1 MSFQGNRE
9 FAAAT
14 VTPFRDQTNEVIY
27 SRATHNSVHR
37 MQPEQG
43 VHTQHRCHRQGA
55 SCPSNLQCVC
65 EYDTDRRLTNKP
77 RLSATSLC
85 HLFFFV
91 FGPKIEQQRC
101 VSAVLTLLV
110 RETAEDNQRRTNDV
124 LQIPPLCDLWP
135 TPYCGPGL
143 LHVVVTLRPWC
154 KWHRTKR
161 IVHYQKNGVNIWNKY
176 FLFRF
181 KNKRVSS
188 V

>member
-1 MSFQGNRE
+1 MRWFTRERHTTVCTGCNLNR
-9 FAAAT
+9 
-14 VTPFRDQTNEVIY
+14 V
-27 SRATHNSVHR
+27 STHS
-37 MQPEQG
+37 
-43 VHTQHRCHRQGA
+43 TGA
-55 SCPSNLQCVC
+55 
-65 EYDTDRRLTNKP
+65 TDREQAALLTCSVCVNMTQIDGW
-77 RLSATSLC
+77 RTSRGSQPPLC
-85 HLFFFV
+85 VTFFFF